1 MRKNHIIGGV
11 IVYGVGLF
19 LVYLYRPYVI
29 EFVKGAIQ
37 PVLVLFGLVAMGACI
52 FGNKDFRKFN
62 LIVSI
67 VLLFMGLYGL
77 YDEYYAVVDF
87 FNGLLPVLLVVA
99 GLLAVVHGIK
109 KLT

>member
-11 IVYGVGLF
+11 IVYGVGIF

-37 PVLVLFGLVAMGACI
+37 PIFILISLVAMAATI
-52 FGNKDFRKFN
+52 FGNRKLRKIN
-62 LIVSI
+62 LTVFIVF
-67 VLLFMGLYGL
+67 LFLGLYGF

-87 FNGLLPVLLVVA
+87 FNGLLPPLLVA
-99 GLLAVVHGIK
+99 TGLIAVVQGIK